1 MTMKNKDVEFYLL
14 HNSPGL
20 YPVSASI
27 IIYFVLFS
35 ITQVK
40 MFLITSKAKTSTSTL
55 DFL

>member
-1 MTMKNKDVEFYLL
+1 MKNKDVEFYLL